1 MSMDFHVC
9 WQGERAVDAASLGD
23 ALRALG
29 FKSTILHDFNDADGY
44 WPIDMD
50 GFRTGVEI
58 YLQSDLSELKGF
70 YPVLAAALEGRDRGA
85 TFVCHSD
92 AAECGV
98 AVALA
103 AALAR
108 LFDGIMYE
116 PIEGV
121 IFPIERAVA
130 EAKGMFESARKDGYR
145 DREDEEQ
152 N

>member
-9 WQGERAVDAASLGD
+9 WQGERAVDTASLGD

-29 FKSTILHDFNDADGY
+29 FEATILHDFNEAHGY
-44 WPIDMD
+44 RPIDMD
-50 GFRTGVEI
+50 GLRTGVEI
-58 YLQSDLSELKGF
+58 YLDSDLGELRRN
-70 YPVLAAALEGRDRGA
+70 YEVLEAALEGRDRGA
-85 TFVCHSD
+85 TFVTHGDS
-92 AAECGV
+92 AECGV
-98 AVALA
+98 GMALA

-145 DREDEEQ
+145 DRGDEEQ
-152 N
+152 T